1 MKRLSVL
8 SIVTCLGFVA
18 VGVIPAL
25 QADPVKHATTVTFG
39 APTEIPGM
47 VLSPG
52 TYVMKVPD
60 PYTHRDMVGF
70 YNPDESH
77 LYKLVR
83 TIPAY
88 RLNVTDKTSITFEE
102 RANGAP
108 EAIHKWFYPDDH
120 WGYEFVYSKAEAL
133 PQVAEATPPPP
144 PAVTPAPQP
153 QPAPQPVAQTPPP
166 PPPAPPVEVAQA
178 APPPAPAPQPA
189 PAPAQELPKT
199 ASDYPLVLSAGVLLL
214 AGGLWLRVK
223 A

>member
-1 MKRLSVL
+1 MGL
-8 SIVTCLGFVA
+8 
-18 VGVIPAL
+18 IPAL
-25 QADPVKHATTVTFG
+25 QADPVKHMTKVTFG
-39 APTEIPGM
+39 APTEIPGL
-47 VLSPG
+47 VLSAG

-83 TIPAY
+83 TVPAY
-88 RLNVTDKTSITFEE
+88 RTNLTDKTVITFEE

-108 EAIHKWFYPDDH
+108 EAIHQWFYPDTH

-133 PQVAEATPPPP
+133 PQVAETTPPPP
-144 PAVTPAPQP
+144 PAVTPAP

-166 PPPAPPVEVAQA
+166 PAPAPVEVAQA
-178 APPPAPAPQPA
+178 APPPAPAAAPA
-189 PAPAQELPKT
+189 PAPAPAELPKT
-199 ASDYPLVLSAGVLLL
+199 ASDYPLVLSAGVLLIG
-214 AGGLWLRVK
+214 AGLFLRVK

>member
-1 MKRLSVL
+1 MKRLSLVSL
-8 SIVTCLGFVA
+8 ITWLGFVA

-25 QADPVKHATTVTFG
+25 RADPVKHATTVTFG

-77 LYKLVR
+77 LFKLVR

-88 RLNVTDKTSITFEE
+88 RVNVTDKTVITFEE

-120 WGYEFVYSKAEAL
+120 YGYEFVYAKAETL
-133 PQVAEATPPPP
+133 PQVAEATAPPP
-144 PAVTPAPQP
+144 PAVTPAP

-166 PPPAPPVEVAQA
+166 PAPAPAEVAQA
-178 APPPAPAPQPA
+178 TPPPAPAREPA
-189 PAPAQELPKT
+189 PAPAPAKELPKT
-199 ASDYPLVLSAGVLLL
+199 ASDYPLVLTAGLLLL
-214 AGGLWLRVK
+214 AAGLGLRLK